1 MSAQLRSKKR
11 ANGVETVYNRIA
23 YVSYFL
29 VFLPSDYATEEFNL
43 VPGPRG
49 YNGLVPGE
57 IDGLLKDQAFNSVR
71 FYPLSLSQASK
82 NVSC

>member
-1 MSAQLRSKKR
+1 MSAHLRSKKR
-11 ANGVETVYNRIA
+11 ANGVETGYNRIA

-57 IDGLLKDQAFNSVR
+57 IDGLIEDQAFDSVR
-71 FYPLSLSQASK
+71 CYPFSLPQASK
-82 NVSC
+82 NASC

>member
-11 ANGVETVYNRIA
+11 ANGVETAYNRIA

-57 IDGLLKDQAFNSVR
+57 IDGLLEDQAFNSVR
-71 FYPLSLSQASK
+71 FYPFSLSQASK